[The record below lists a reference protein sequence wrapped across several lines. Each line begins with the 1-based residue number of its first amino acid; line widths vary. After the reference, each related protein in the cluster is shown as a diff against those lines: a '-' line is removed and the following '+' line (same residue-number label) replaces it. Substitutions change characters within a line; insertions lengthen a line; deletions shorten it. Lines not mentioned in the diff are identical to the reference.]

1 MTRPARI
8 IFVPGMKPKPPEE
21 LYRQVIRRCLQVG
34 LERVGP
40 DAARVFR
47 DDPSC
52 LALIAWT
59 YLFYGEH
66 RDINLDRAGI
76 ERVIEQP
83 EPLARD
89 IAEIESLARRKSRV
103 FLAVGEAA
111 PLFYRLFA
119 KPSMRLTIA
128 EALRYLRDR
137 RGVATAIRNLL
148 RKALVDA
155 WSAGERV
162 LLIGHSLGSVIAYDT
177 LWELSRGERRES
189 GRVDLFMS
197 LGSPLASRL
206 ILRGLQGRRRK
217 GRERYPHNIIRWQ
230 NFSARGELTALHP
243 RLEPFFGEMVK
254 SGLLESLQ
262 DFNGFYNHYR
272 GPEGLDVHTSYGYLL
287 TRPVSES
294 IAAWLRVDPADRTG
308 QVRTSLT
315 AGV

>member
-1 MTRPARI
+1 
-8 IFVPGMKPKPPEE
+8 MKPKPPKDIH
-21 LYRQVIRRCLQVG
+21 RQVIGRCLHAG
-34 LERVGP
+34 LDRVGP

-47 DDPSC
+47 DNPSC
-52 LALIAWT
+52 LTVIAWT

-66 RDINLDRAGI
+66 RDIDLDRAGI

-83 EPLARD
+83 EPSSRD

-119 KPSMRLTIA
+119 KRSMRLTIA
-128 EALRYLRDR
+128 EALRYLRDH
-137 RGVATAIRNLL
+137 RGVATAIRNRL

-155 WSAGERV
+155 WTAGERV
-162 LLIGHSLGSVIAYDT
+162 LLVGHSLGSVIAYDT
-177 LWELSRGERRES
+177 LWELSDGGGREA
-189 GRVDLFMS
+189 GGVDLFMT

-206 ILRGLQGRRRK
+206 ILNGLQGARLK
-217 GRERYPHNIIRWQ
+217 GRERYPHNIVRWQ

-254 SGLLESLQ
+254 LDLLKTLEDST
-262 DFNGFYNHYR
+262 GFYNHYR

-287 TRPVSES
+287 TRPVAES
-294 IAAWLRVDPADRTG
+294 IAAWLRVDRPDRTG
-308 QVRTSLT
+308 
-315 AGV
+315 